1 MEIKSSRIQPIKTGK
16 SAGNGGEKSS
26 DKGFSAKD
34 MVTRTACLSG
44 GVLGGTTVGALTG
57 TALAGIAGVPNLST
71 IGAAVGAVGGA
82 SAGWMVS
89 ADGVDKKSLLLAT
102 GSLATGSVGMSVGMW
117 GFQAFGKELA
127 EMGCASVLGS
137 QGALIGAAAGGIL
150 GAALPL
156 TKCDGKPGEAMA
168 KTVAVVAGGA
178 GGVAMGSAI
187 EAAIHSIAGASSG
200 VVAES
205 FKTLA
210 APLSVMMGVS
220 GAVGGMG
227 LSEMVDQERSIAGL
241 GFGWIGYTL
250 GAAVGTGMAAVGG
263 SSLFVT
269 ASPIAGALA
278 MGAGIVGA
286 DGDTRLDKAAAR
298 TGKVAALAW
307 AGSAAGEAIGHGLT
321 ALTGNSLYGDVG
333 MATGAI
339 TGGLAGFS
347 DLNGGLKK
355 AAKTTAG
362 AVVGGVSGTLLG
374 AGLTALS
381 GQPIFQAAT
390 PILGAVAGG
399 ALGLASSYT

>member
-1 MEIKSSRIQPIKTGK
+1 M
-16 SAGNGGEKSS
+16 
-26 DKGFSAKD
+26 KD
-34 MVTRTACLSG
+34 VATKTACLSG

-57 TALAGIAGVPNLST
+57 TALAGIAGIPNLST

-89 ADGVDKKSLLLAT
+89 TDGVDKKSLLLAT
-102 GSLATGSVGMSVGMW
+102 GSLAAGSVGMSVGMW

-137 QGALIGAAAGGIL
+137 QGALIGAAAGGVL

-156 TKCDGKPGEAMA
+156 TKCDGKPGEAMV
-168 KTVAVVAGGA
+168 KTVAVVGGAA
-178 GGVAMGSAI
+178 GGVALGSAI
-187 EAAIHSIAGASSG
+187 EAAVHSMAGTSAG
-200 VVAES
+200 VVAGS
-205 FKTLA
+205 LKTLA

-227 LSEMVDQERSIAGL
+227 LSNMVDQDRCITGL
-241 GFGWIGYTL
+241 GFGWIGYGL
-250 GAAVGTGMAAVGG
+250 GAAVGTGIAAAGG
-263 SSLFVT
+263 SGLFTVT
-269 ASPIAGALA
+269 SPLAGALA

-298 TGKVAALAW
+298 TGKVAALSW
-307 AGSAAGEAIGHGLT
+307 AGSAAGEAVGHGLT
-321 ALTGNSLYGDVG
+321 ALTGNSLYREIG
-333 MATGAI
+333 MATGAV

-347 DLNGGLKK
+347 DVNGSLNK

-374 AGLTALS
+374 AGLTALT
-381 GQPIFQAAT
+381 GQPVFQAVT
-390 PILGAVAGG
+390 PALGAVAGG
-399 ALGLASSYT
+399 TLALASSYS

>member
-1 MEIKSSRIQPIKTGK
+1 MEIKSSRISPITTRK
-16 SAGNGGEKSS
+16 SAGSGGKNTR
-26 DKGFSAKD
+26 DKGVSMKD
-34 MVTRTACLSG
+34 VATKTACLSG

-89 ADGVDKKSLLLAT
+89 SDGVDKKSLMLAT

-137 QGALIGAAAGGIL
+137 QGALIGATAGGIL

-156 TKCDGKPGEAMA
+156 TKCDGKPGEAMV
-168 KTVAVVAGGA
+168 KTVAVVGGGA
-178 GGVAMGSAI
+178 AGVALGSVI
-187 EAAIHSIAGASSG
+187 ESAVHSIAGDSTG
-200 VVAES
+200 VVAGS
-205 FKTLA
+205 LKTLA

-227 LSEMVDQERSIAGL
+227 LSEMVDQERCITGL
-241 GFGWIGYTL
+241 GLGWVGYGL
-250 GAAVGTGMAAVGG
+250 GAAAGTGIAAAGG
-263 SSLFVT
+263 SSLFT
-269 ASPIAGALA
+269 IASPIAGALA
-278 MGAGIVGA
+278 MGAGLVGA
-286 DGDTRLDKAAAR
+286 DGETRLDKAAAR
-298 TGKVAALAW
+298 TGKVAALSW
-307 AGSAAGEAIGHGLT
+307 AGSAAGEAVGHGLT
-321 ALTGNSLYGDVG
+321 ALTGNSLYRDIG

-347 DLNGGLKK
+347 DVNGGIKK

-362 AVVGGVSGTLLG
+362 AVVGGISGTLLG
-374 AGLTALS
+374 AGLTALT
-381 GQPIFQAAT
+381 GQPIFQAVT
-390 PILGAVAGG
+390 PALGAVAGG
-399 ALGLASSYT
+399 TLGLASSYG